1 MRILHFSDIHLGLGL
16 RRVPLRDWAG
26 KRLAGGLNLLRGR
39 QRRFAGARRKL
50 AALARLASTE
60 GVDMVVFTGDFTAL
74 GTERELQAARE
85 LLAPFVRAP
94 LGMVCVPGNH
104 DLYARDVL
112 RERRFERHFG
122 DLLETDLPELRT
134 DGVWP
139 LVRLSGKDV
148 AVVAVNSA
156 RPNPLPWK
164 SSGRVPE
171 PQVAG
176 LSAALRHPRVADRFA
191 LIVTHYAPCL
201 PDGRPDHRNHRLVNA
216 ADFLAACA
224 PVERGA
230 ILCGHVHR
238 TYRARV
244 AGVKPEVLCAGSATL
259 HGHEGFWMI
268 DVENGG
274 TTALRGWWTIDG
286 FELDVERLP
295 LAGEIEAP

>member
-1 MRILHFSDIHLGLGL
+1 MRILHFSDTHLGLGL
-16 RRVPLRDWAG
+16 RRVPLRDWPG
-26 KRLAGGLNLLRGR
+26 KRLAGALNLLRGR
-39 QRRFAGARRKL
+39 QHRFAETRRKVELL
-50 AALARLASTE
+50 AELGRSQKADL
-60 GVDMVVFTGDFTAL
+60 VVFSGDFTAL
-74 GTERELQAARE
+74 GTERELEAARA
-85 LLAPFVRAP
+85 LFQPFTDAPEGF
-94 LGMVCVPGNH
+94 LCVPGNH
-104 DLYARDVL
+104 DLYASDSV

-122 DLLETDLPELRT
+122 EFLVSDLPHLRT

-139 LVRLSGKDV
+139 VVRIVGPEV

-156 RPNPLPWK
+156 RPNLPPWK
-164 SSGRVPE
+164 SSGRVPNA
-171 PQVAG
+171 QLKG
-176 LSAALRHPRVADRFA
+176 LAAALEEPVIARRLV

-201 PDGRPDHRNHRLVNA
+201 ADGGPDRRNHRMVNA
-216 ADFLAACA
+216 AEFLSVCA
-224 PVERGA
+224 SVRRGV

-238 TYRARV
+238 TYHARV
-244 AGVKPEVLCAGSATL
+244 RGIGPGVLCAGSATL